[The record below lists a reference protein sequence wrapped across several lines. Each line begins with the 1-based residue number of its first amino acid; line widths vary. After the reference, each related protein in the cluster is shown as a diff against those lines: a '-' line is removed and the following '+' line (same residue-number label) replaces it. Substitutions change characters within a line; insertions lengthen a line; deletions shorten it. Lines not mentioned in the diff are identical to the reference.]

1 MYQNILCHIKFFFTL
16 YKGYKCNNLLVI
28 CNNTKDNF
36 LQEPEKINFK
46 FHKNWEKTGKL
57 IMRKISFCEIW
68 GF

>member
-1 MYQNILCHIKFFFTL
+1 MQ
-16 YKGYKCNNLLVI
+16 LVI

-57 IMRKISFCEIW
+57 IMRKISFSEIW